1 MGQSMEDIIVF
12 SHLRWDFVFQRPQHI
27 MSRLA
32 KHYRII
38 FIEEEL
44 YSGENDGYDI
54 SYAAQDIRVVQ
65 PHLKTDDNNDITERK
80 RAVLDLIIDELD
92 IADYVAWYYT
102 PMSYAFSDHLQ
113 PKAIIYDCMDELSA
127 FLLAPAEL
135 VSNEADLLKAADI
148 VFTGG
153 FSLYEAKKELHPVV
167 YCMPSSIDKMH
178 FLKAREPVEDPAD
191 QTGIGFPRFGFFG
204 VIDERLDITLLQEVA
219 KEKPEWQ
226 FIIIGPVV
234 KIDEKRLPCLPNIH
248 YLGMKSYK
256 ELPSYI
262 SHWQIAFLPFAMNE
276 STRFI
281 SPTKTPEY
289 LAAGKPVISTP
300 VKDVVRTYGANGLVS
315 IAKNANEFIAA
326 GENLLMQTDDVWL
339 AKVDEFLSMMS
350 WDNTVAEMNEC
361 LQNVIM
367 AKKEKV

>member
-1 MGQSMEDIIVF
+1 MEDIIVF
-12 SHLRWDFVFQRPQHI
+12 SHLRWHFVFQRPQHI

-38 FIEEEL
+38 FIEEAL
-44 YSGENDGYDI
+44 FSGENDGYDI
-54 SYAAQDIRVVQ
+54 SYAAQNIWVIQ
-65 PHLKTDDNNDITERK
+65 PHLKTGDNSDITERK
-80 RAVLDLIIDELD
+80 RAITDLIIDELD
-92 IADYVAWYYT
+92 IVDYVAWYYT
-102 PMSYAFSDHLQ
+102 PMSYAFSNHLH
-113 PKAIIYDCMDELSA
+113 PHAIIYDCMDELSA
-127 FLLAPAEL
+127 FLFAPPEL
-135 VSNEADLLKAADI
+135 ISNEADLLEAADI

-153 FSLYEAKKELHPVV
+153 FSLYEAKKGLHPVV
-167 YCMPSSIDKMH
+167 YCMPSSIDKVH
-178 FLKAREPVEDPAD
+178 FLKAREPLEDPDD
-191 QTGIGFPRFGFFG
+191 QAEIGFPRFGFFG
-204 VIDERLDITLLQEVA
+204 VIDERMDTTLLQEVA

-234 KIDEKRLPCLPNIH
+234 KIDEKHLPRLSNIH
-248 YLGMKSYK
+248 YLGMKRYQ

-276 STRFI
+276 STRYI

-300 VKDVVRTYGANGLVS
+300 IRDIVRMYGKNNLVS

-326 GENLLMQTDDVWL
+326 GEDLLMQADDVWL
-339 AKVDEFLSMMS
+339 AEVDEFLSTMS